1 VFALEDP
8 ALVARFARLAPDT
21 SESAAEAVP
30 VFVNCFNRVS
40 MLRLLVE
47 WLLDMGQRRVILL
60 DNASTYPPLLA
71 YYHDLATEARVI
83 VVQLGSNL
91 GHTALWTSGLLDRLG
106 WTAGS
111 FVYTDPDVLPD
122 PDCPRDFLQHF
133 AAILE
138 QHPAAKKAGFGL
150 RIDDLPLCYRFR
162 AEVQD
167 WEAQFWEVPL
177 AEGQYL
183 APIDTT
189 FALYRGGTAW
199 TAQTISAAKIH
210 AIRTGF
216 PYIARHLDWYMD
228 TEHPTDEQLYY
239 RAHAIP
245 GITSWSGA
253 QLPPN
258 VQQDVA
264 LARQGMRMIRR

>member
-1 VFALEDP
+1 MFTLEDP
-8 ALVARFARLAPDT
+8 ALVRRFAGLASGSSNSVAD
-21 SESAAEAVP
+21 AVP

-40 MLRLLVE
+40 VLRSLVD
-47 WLLDMGQRRVILL
+47 WLLQMGQQRILLL

-71 YYHDLATEARVI
+71 YYRDLAAEPRVI
-83 VVQLGSNL
+83 VVELGGNL
-91 GHTALWTSGLLDRLG
+91 GHTAIWASGLLDRLE
-106 WTAGS
+106 WAREP
-111 FVYTDPDVLPD
+111 FIYTDPDILPD

-133 AAILE
+133 ARILE
-138 QHPAAKKAGFGL
+138 QHPAARKVGFGL
-150 RIDDLPLCYRFR
+150 RIDDLPLYYRFR

-167 WEAQFWEVPL
+167 WEAQFWEIPL

-189 FALYRGGTAW
+189 FALYRGGTVW
-199 TAQTISAAKIH
+199 TPQAITAAKVY

-216 PYIARHLDWYMD
+216 PYVARHLDWYMD
-228 TEHPTDEQLYY
+228 TEHPTEEQLYY

-245 GITSWSGA
+245 GISSWSGEE
-253 QLPPN
+253 LPPN

-264 LARQGMRMIRR
+264 LARQGARMIRR